1 MSQRLHFIRNYLVCV
16 VQKICKTKRGII
28 MKKLL
33 QSAVIGLACVT
44 ASAGVLADAVADF
57 YKGKDV
63 ELYIGYKP
71 GGGYDGYARLI
82 ARHMG
87 KHIPGNPNVVPKNM
101 PGAGSVKL
109 TNWLWE
115 GAPQDGTVFG
125 AISRGAPFEP
135 LLGNEKAKFKANK
148 FHWVGSANNEV
159 SICATVKRTGI
170 KSWKDLKT
178 REVLT
183 GGNGSGSDT
192 EQFPKL
198 LNAVL
203 GTNFKVVGPYG
214 GGSDI
219 VKAMIAGE
227 LDARCGWSWSS
238 VKSKNKDLLESG
250 DLVILMQMST
260 DKHDELPNTPLVMDL
275 VPSFNAKKQ
284 SQMLNLMFA
293 RQGLGRPYVAPPGVP
308 ADRAAALQAAFT
320 ATMKD
325 PEFLADAAKGGFEL
339 APITGKRVASL
350 VNTAYDTPEEVI
362 KQVIDAIR

>member
-1 MSQRLHFIRNYLVCV
+1 M
-16 VQKICKTKRGII
+16 QKICKTKRGII

-170 KSWKDLKT
+170 KSWKDLQT

-260 DKHDELPNTPLVMDL
+260 EKHDELPNTPLVMDL